1 MNRPCRQSRG
11 ARRAMTVVEVL
22 AAIALLSLAAA
33 LLAGGVVRG
42 GDGAVRAEAV
52 GSVRAIDA
60 VARALAHSDGAVDL
74 CAVAGGS
81 RLEVRLRLGDGL
93 APDAAARDADGVVAS
108 RALPAGVVA
117 EVIVDGATSS
127 DPPSF
132 GRGPDA
138 RALDAAVGAR
148 IAVDA
153 LGRSRDYRVRLRDVR
168 TGGELAVVRVH
179 GLTGAVMVES
189 GGGA

>member
-33 LLAGGVVRG
+33 VLAGGVVRG
-42 GDGAVRAEAV
+42 GNGAVRAEAV
-52 GSVRAIDA
+52 ESVRAIDA

-81 RLEVRLRLGDGL
+81 RLEVRLRRRDGF

-108 RALPAGVVA
+108 RALPSGVVA

-127 DPPSF
+127 DPLSF